1 MPFRSAE
8 GIFFVPSKVNK
19 LHTRSFCYYIYTK
32 STNMQTAKTPM
43 RIIVT
48 GASGMVGEG
57 VLHECLNSNDVKEV
71 LVLVRKSCGVT
82 HSKLKEVLHSN
93 FHDLSPV
100 ADQLKGYDACFFCA
114 GVSSVG
120 KKEEE
125 FYHLTYK
132 LTMHVAETLAKQN
145 SNITFCYIS
154 GAGTDSSEKGRL
166 MWARVKG
173 KTENDLTKLP
183 FAQVYNFRPGL
194 IESAPGMKNTIK
206 LYNYFK
212 WLIPIIKLISKNGVV
227 SLTEIGQAMIK
238 AATKGY
244 KKQILEIKDIKE
256 LAAS

>member
-1 MPFRSAE
+1 
-8 GIFFVPSKVNK
+8 
-19 LHTRSFCYYIYTK
+19 
-32 STNMQTAKTPM
+32 MQTATTPM
-43 RIIVT
+43 RVIIT

-57 VLHECLNSNDVKEV
+57 VLHECLNSNAVKEV
-71 LVLVRKSCGVT
+71 LVLGRRSCGTT
-82 HSKLKEVLHSN
+82 HPKLKELLHSN

-100 ADQLKGYDACFFCA
+100 ADQLKEYDACFFCA

-125 FYHLTYK
+125 FYHLTYA

-145 SNITFCYIS
+145 SNMTFCYVS

-173 KTENDLTKLP
+173 KTENELTKLS
-183 FAQVYNFRPGL
+183 FAQVYNFRPGI
-194 IESAPGMKNTIK
+194 IESIRGMKNTIK

-212 WLIPIIKLISKNGVV
+212 WLLPIVKFISKNGVV

-244 KKQILEIKDIKE
+244 KKQVLEVKDIKE